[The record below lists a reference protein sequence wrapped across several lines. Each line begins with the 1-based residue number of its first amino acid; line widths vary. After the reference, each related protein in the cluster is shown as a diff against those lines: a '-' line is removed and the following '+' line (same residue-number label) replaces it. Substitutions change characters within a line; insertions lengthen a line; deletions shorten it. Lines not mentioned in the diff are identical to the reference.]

1 MPFEIFMSIQSY
13 LTYIY
18 IDKTLKGLLFFYLI
32 FLITCIG
39 YTQAQQINS
48 GYLPFLITPGMK
60 DKNTKDHVII
70 IESNSNKIDLSYVL
84 DFVKHPNPLKDSLKI
99 VDTIYNGKNNYWLLL
114 PFTIKTNENIDIAYH
129 AWGSQ
134 LDSIWVLDENYNT
147 TQKHKIPLNNF
158 KLDLTDKIK
167 VADLKGLGLRLQTR
181 EKYIMMHLKHYG
193 YSEASYPH
201 ITDATIYSN
210 WYLETHFTKFIFFL
224 FLTGIELGL
233 IIYLTIQFILLRR
246 NYLLWYV
253 IYVIA
258 QTLPNLDYL
267 LWSFSE
273 AMPLPYSWFHF
284 KMFHL
289 CSIVISYLL
298 FIKSMLD
305 KEIKAFNYT
314 YYTLAGICFIFFF
327 TDLLL
332 LFNHQDYYSY
342 FIYSILRSTT
352 SISCLLILLYL
363 LITEKVKNIKL
374 LLIGT
379 LILLSSEMIGW
390 FLLYNIRSYIINIGI
405 LVEFIFFTYVLSLK
419 IKNMEKETILIKD
432 QNYKLIE
439 EQNEIK
445 QSIARDLHDEVGS
458 IITKLNLQL
467 QLDKEKQHNVNEK
480 NSLQKYQWS
489 VQKISLGLKDLI
501 NVISEEN
508 TNFKELVAS
517 TRTLV
522 NEYFENTNLTIHF
535 TENISTI
542 KGQNDQIGFKLKRTI
557 HAMVKEILQNIL
569 KHSQADTIWFDI
581 QMTNNNSLS
590 FAVSDNGIGFN
601 YSFNLQGHGLKNIEK
616 RTTDINAQ
624 LSIVSHPGSGT
635 TIKVEIPL
643 KSTNGPFH
651 Y

>member
-1 MPFEIFMSIQSY
+1 MSIQTY
-13 LTYIY
+13 LTFNF
-18 IDKTLKGLLFFYLI
+18 IDKLLKVLLFFYFI
-32 FLITCIG
+32 FMISCIG
-39 YTQAQQINS
+39 YTQAQQYNS

-60 DKNTKDHVII
+60 VESTKYHLII
-70 IESNSNKIDLSYVL
+70 IESNSNKINLSYVL
-84 DFVKHPNPLKDSLKI
+84 DFIKHPNSLKDRLKFT
-99 VDTIYNGKNNYWLLL
+99 DTINNGKNNYWLLL
-114 PFTIKTNENIDIAYH
+114 PFTIKTKETIDIAYQV
-129 AWGSQ
+129 WGSQ
-134 LDSIWVLDENYNT
+134 LDSIWVLNENFNI
-147 TQKHKIPLNNF
+147 TQKHKIPLNNY

-167 VADLKGLGLRLQTR
+167 VADLKGIGLRLQIK
-181 EKYIMMHLKHYG
+181 EKYIMMHLKNYA
-193 YSEASYPH
+193 YSEACYPL
-201 ITDATIYSN
+201 ITDAKVYSK
-210 WYLETHFTKFIFFL
+210 WYFETHFTKFIFFL
-224 FLTGIELGL
+224 FLSGIELGL

-267 LWSFSE
+267 LWSFSDIV
-273 AMPLPYSWFHF
+273 PLPYSWFHF

-327 TDLLL
+327 TDLFL
-332 LFNHQDYYSY
+332 LFYNQDYYSY
-342 FIYSILRSTT
+342 LIYSILRSTT

-363 LITEKVKNIKL
+363 LITEKVKSIKL

-390 FLLYNIRSYIINIGI
+390 FVLYNIRSYIINIGI
-405 LVEFIFFTYVLSLK
+405 LVEFIFFTYILSLK
-419 IKNMEKETILIKD
+419 IKNMEKETLMIKD

-467 QLDKEKQHNVNEK
+467 QLDKEKQHNINEK
-480 NSLQKYQWS
+480 NTLQKYQWS

-501 NVISEEN
+501 NIISEEN
-508 TNFKELVAS
+508 TNVKELVTS
-517 TRTLV
+517 IRIIV
-522 NEYFENTNLTIHF
+522 NEYFEHTDLAINFQDNVSHKI
-535 TENISTI
+535 TETL
-542 KGQNDQIGFKLKRTI
+542 QIEFRLKRTI

-569 KHSQADTIWFDI
+569 KHSNADSVWVEVT
-581 QMTNNNSLS
+581 MNNDYLLS
-590 FAVSDNGIGFN
+590 VSITDNGEGFDMVTIHD
-601 YSFNLQGHGLKNIEK
+601 GHGLKNIVK
-616 RTTDINAQ
+616 RAKEINAIF
-624 LSIVSHPGSGT
+624 SINSTTNKGT
-635 TIKVEIPL
+635 SVIIQIPL
-643 KSTNGPFH
+643 KNTDGSF
-651 Y
+651 YY